1 MKNIGDSKKK
11 KICSLDVEDKHKS
24 LHRIRNYINENGVVC
39 KLIHMGSQ
47 VLRTTLTG
55 TGVSKEQKKKYR
67 ALTQELCVRKY
78 FLS

>member
-24 LHRIRNYINENGVVC
+24 LHRIRNYINENVVVF

-55 TGVSKEQKKKYR
+55 TGVSKEQKKK
-67 ALTQELCVRKY
+67 
-78 FLS
+78 